1 MFSYISVVFNIVQ
14 PPTLPETIKTVV
26 VFLVVFWSIGFRIL
40 QSIETNGKINKKWM
54 IIRNRDIS
62 TKDST
67 IIS

>member
-14 PPTLPETIKTVV
+14 PPTRPETIKTVV

-54 IIRNRDIS
+54 IIRNRD
-62 TKDST
+62 TK
-67 IIS
+67 I